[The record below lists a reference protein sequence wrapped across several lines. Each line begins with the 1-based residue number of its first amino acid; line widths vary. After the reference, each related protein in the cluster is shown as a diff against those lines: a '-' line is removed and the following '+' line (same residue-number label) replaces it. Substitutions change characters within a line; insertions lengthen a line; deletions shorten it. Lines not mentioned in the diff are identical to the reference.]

1 MNQLT
6 VGILAHVDA
15 GKTTLSEAM
24 LYTAGE
30 IRSLGRVDTKNA
42 LLDYNE
48 LERERGITIFSKQA
62 VLNLDHTRLTL
73 LDTPGHVDFSAEME
87 CTLQVLDAVILVI
100 SGSDGVQGH
109 TKTLWNLLKKYRI
122 PVFLFVNKMDQPDT
136 DKEAILQKLN
146 RELTNS
152 CVDFTDT
159 SADSFYENIATCE
172 EEVLNNWLAGEAI
185 TTTQIQNLIF
195 DRKLFPCFFGSA
207 LKVTGIR
214 ELLDGIKTYSKQI
227 KYPKEFGAK
236 VFKITRDNQGNRLT
250 HLKITGGRLRVRDA
264 IGEEKVN
271 QIRMYCGEKFETYQE
286 VTAGMVCAVTGLLK
300 TRPGIGLG
308 MEKESPMPILEP
320 VLSYQLTFL
329 QDVDVRE
336 FLPKIRLLEEEIPEL
351 HIVYQEEKKE
361 LHIQLM
367 GEVQTEILKSIIAK
381 RFGVK
386 VGFLEGSI
394 LYKETICDTVEGV
407 GHFEPLRHYA
417 EVHLKLEPGERG
429 SGLQFTSQCSED
441 LLSRNWQRLIL
452 THLEEKEHIGVL
464 TGSPITDIRMTLVS
478 GRAHPKHTEGGDF
491 RQATYRAIRQ
501 GLMQAYSR
509 LLEPVYEYRLEIPDS
524 MVGRA
529 MNDIDKM
536 HGNSQIELTENGM
549 TVLTGKAP
557 VVTMRGYITD
567 VIAYSKGQ
575 GKLSCM
581 FSGYEICYNEEEVL
595 SASSYDPEADLDNQ
609 TGSVFCAH
617 GAGFLVTWDQV
628 KEYMHLPLSIEDTD
642 SAKMD
647 ELSLEEQAFREK
659 QKQER
664 MRNHGALSQTIDIE
678 EIDAII
684 ERTFYANKKREP
696 VSHKGISAKRKLAAS
711 DKKRMV
717 DSATRVYKP
726 VPQKEQYLLVDG
738 YNVIFAWKELKELA
752 DINIDGA
759 RGQLMDILSNYQSI
773 KGCNLILV
781 FDAYRVQGHKT
792 EIAEYHNIHVVY
804 TKEAETADQY
814 IEHFAHEHAKN
825 YNITVA
831 TSDGLEQI
839 IIRGQGCQLI
849 SSREF
854 EEEIRRTLEE
864 FRERFLY

>member
-1 MNQLT
+1 
-6 VGILAHVDA
+6 
-15 GKTTLSEAM
+15 
-24 LYTAGE
+24 
-30 IRSLGRVDTKNA
+30 
-42 LLDYNE
+42 
-48 LERERGITIFSKQA
+48 
-62 VLNLDHTRLTL
+62 
-73 LDTPGHVDFSAEME
+73 
-87 CTLQVLDAVILVI
+87 
-100 SGSDGVQGH
+100 
-109 TKTLWNLLKKYRI
+109 
-122 PVFLFVNKMDQPDT
+122 
-136 DKEAILQKLN
+136 
-146 RELTNS
+146 
-152 CVDFTDT
+152 
-159 SADSFYENIATCE
+159 
-172 EEVLNNWLAGEAI
+172 
-185 TTTQIQNLIF
+185 
-195 DRKLFPCFFGSA
+195 
-207 LKVTGIR
+207 
-214 ELLDGIKTYSKQI
+214 
-227 KYPKEFGAK
+227 
-236 VFKITRDNQGNRLT
+236 
-250 HLKITGGRLRVRDA
+250 
-264 IGEEKVN
+264 
-271 QIRMYCGEKFETYQE
+271 MYCGEKFETYQE

-759 RGQLMDILSNYQSI
+759 RGQLMDIVSNYQSI